1 MRDLMTA
8 EVDCGSVARLHRS
21 RQESQSM
28 PPPHIFVSTR
38 SRREYSRR
46 RAPAQIVPLAIVLAL
61 WVLAA
66 LALWWGLA

>member
-1 MRDLMTA
+1 
-8 EVDCGSVARLHRS
+8 
-21 RQESQSM
+21 M